1 MITLI
6 SHNTEMIFELLAIF
20 LSIQF
25 ARNKLTYQTKANERG
40 KHRAE
45 RRRKDE
51 NGEKEEYSE
60 RERERKTRYN
70 IVRRRRKRIA

>member
-6 SHNTEMIFELLAIF
+6 SHNTKMIFELLAIF

-60 RERERKTRYN
+60 RERERHG
-70 IVRRRRKRIA
+70 II